1 MIPEKYQSFADT
13 NNGLNARPCFIPEI
27 VESLQEFLS
36 KDYLFKDNI
45 FNEYVSVFKDYLFN
59 DKYNN
64 LIGIEEFSFASYT
77 HGTIQAFEDFYSRHS
92 DRRLRWIEGDFA
104 YHKIASR
111 SYGFQGKELISK
123 KDLREG
129 DSFVISVPFSASC
142 EIFYDLDEILKICDN
157 RSIPVLLDCAYLP
170 ISQGVK
176 LDVTHKSIDSLCFS
190 LSKAYFGIERLRTG
204 LRLKRKFED
213 DPTDFFNEFSMFNH
227 SGAYVA
233 MSLLNKFPPSYL
245 IDLLSPKYKK
255 LCAENNFKTNNSVVF
270 ASIES
275 HHPDYSFYKSGK
287 SIFSRKCLSEEL
299 AYLLKVY

>member
-1 MIPEKYQSFADT
+1 MIPKKYKTFADT
-13 NNGLNARPCFIPEI
+13 NNGLSARPCFIPDI
-27 VESLQEFLS
+27 VESLEEFLT
-36 KDYLFKDNI
+36 KDYLFKENI
-45 FNEYVSVFKDYLFN
+45 FNEYVRVFKDYLIK

-64 LIGIEEFSFASYT
+64 LFGIEGFSFASYT

-92 DRRLRWIEGDFA
+92 DRRLRWLEGDFA

-111 SYGFQGKELISK
+111 SYGFQGKELKSK
-123 KDLREG
+123 NELKEG

-142 EIFYDLDEILKICDN
+142 EIFTDLDEILKICDEK
-157 RSIPVLLDCAYLP
+157 SIPVLLDCAYLP
-170 ISQGVK
+170 ISQGVR

-190 LSKAYFGIERLRTG
+190 LSKCYFGIERLRTG

-233 MSLLNKFPPSYL
+233 ISLLNKFPPDYL
-245 IDLLSPKYKK
+245 IDLLTPKYRK
-255 LCAENNFKTNNSVVF
+255 LCEDNNFKMNNSVIF
-270 ASIES
+270 ASLAFD
-275 HHPDYSFYKSGK
+275 HPNYDFYKRGD

-299 AYLLKVY
+299 SQLLIID